1 MLSQV
6 SLRRPSGRLLT
17 ANMQSGRILG
27 EDVKKL
33 KGAAF
38 TIPVGPRVVTQAI
51 GRGSTKAVRI
61 L

>member
-1 MLSQV
+1 MANIT
-6 SLRRPSGRLLT
+6 SGGSSAKTL
-17 ANMQSGRILG
+17 
-27 EDVKKL
+27 KKL

-38 TIPVGPRVVTQAI
+38 TTPVGPRVVTQAM